1 MKNSNILCKEFYDN
15 YFRIF
20 FHNMQGPLSK
30 DFENNKY
37 GILQNISIHLEE
49 HCVEMYPGS
58 GMMEKCKIYFI
69 LHYYMIYNDI
79 HRKDTA

>member
-1 MKNSNILCKEFYDN
+1 MEFYDN

-37 GILQNISIHLEE
+37 GILQNISIYLEE

-69 LHYYMIYNDI
+69 LHSKIVDIEPFIY
-79 HRKDTA
+79 HEEKY

>member
-1 MKNSNILCKEFYDN
+1 MITIFGYFSQYARTFYFTD
-15 YFRIF
+15 
-20 FHNMQGPLSK
+20 

-58 GMMEKCKIYFI
+58 GMMEKCKIFHSTLLY
-69 LHYYMIYNDI
+69 DI
-79 HRKDTA
+79 

>member
-1 MKNSNILCKEFYDN
+1 MWKFQFTVQGKMEFYDN

-37 GILQNISIHLEE
+37 GILQNISIYLEE

-58 GMMEKCKIYFI
+58 GMMEKCKIFHSALLYD
-69 LHYYMIYNDI
+69 IYI
-79 HRKDTA
+79 